1 MLNTANYN
9 KLSQVSSSFEVVF
22 QFRND
27 FTPCIF
33 SLTLPLQ
40 RLQQLF
46 SNIILYIAEQTKTK
60 FSTKKGG
67 KKRKKEKKN
76 SAISTSVEF
85 SLNFTP
91 YSGFLC
97 VATFAIYQPHSWP
110 QHSVEIRER
119 KCTEIILPR
128 FTSNEICFRDPA

>member
-9 KLSQVSSSFEVVF
+9 KLSQVSSSLEVVF

-67 KKRKKEKKN
+67 KKGKKRKKIQQFQQALN
-76 SAISTSVEF
+76 S
-85 SLNFTP
+85 P
-91 YSGFLC
+91 
-97 VATFAIYQPHSWP
+97 
-110 QHSVEIRER
+110 
-119 KCTEIILPR
+119 
-128 FTSNEICFRDPA
+128 